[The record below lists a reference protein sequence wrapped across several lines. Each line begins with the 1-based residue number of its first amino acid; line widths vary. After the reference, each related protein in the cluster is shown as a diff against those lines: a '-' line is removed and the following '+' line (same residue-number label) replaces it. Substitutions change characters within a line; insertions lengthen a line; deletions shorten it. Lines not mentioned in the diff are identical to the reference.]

1 MDSNLNFLEAN
12 FKSINDNTKKQIYKI
27 AISGLTQNYIVGLV
41 DMVDSSRIVN
51 NLPMIKIMK
60 YYEVF
65 LNSMSE
71 VLNKFDGYVIK
82 NAGDSLIYCF
92 PRKVKSNEKN
102 NFRTCLEC
110 SLEMVNK
117 HETITAE
124 IQKEE
129 LPCLNY
135 RVSIDY
141 GEMILMKSTRDSGID
156 LIGPPINRCAKIN
169 HGAKENS
176 VVIGNEMY
184 RMVKNFDDFYF
195 KKVNGYSPNLGCE
208 YPVYSVQRKN

>member
-1 MDSNLNFLEAN
+1 MDSSLYSLETN
-12 FKSINDNTKKQIYKI
+12 FKSKNDNSEKRLYKV

-92 PRKVKSNEKN
+92 PRKAKSDEEN

-117 HETITAE
+117 HETISVE

-129 LPCLNY
+129 LPRLNY

-141 GEMILMKSTRDSGID
+141 GEMILMKSTKDSGID
-156 LIGPPINRCAKIN
+156 LVGPPINRCAKIN
-169 HGAKENS
+169 HGAKENN

-184 RMVKNFDDFYF
+184 KMVKNFDDFCF
-195 KKVNGYSPNLGCE
+195 KEVKGYSPNIGCK
-208 YPVYSVQRKN
+208 YPIYSVQRKN

>member
-1 MDSNLNFLEAN
+1 MDSNLYFLN
-12 FKSINDNTKKQIYKI
+12 TSFKSKNDNTKKWLYKV
-27 AISGLTQNYIVGLV
+27 AISGLTQSYCVGLV
-41 DMVDSSRIVN
+41 DIVDSTRIIN
-51 NLPMIKIMK
+51 NLPMVKIMK

-71 VLNKFDGYVIK
+71 VLSKFDGYVIK
-82 NAGDSLIYCF
+82 NGGDSLIYCF
-92 PRKVKSNEKN
+92 PRTAKSNQKN
-102 NFRTCLEC
+102 SFRNCLEC

-117 HETITAE
+117 HETISAK

-141 GEMILMKSTRDSGID
+141 GEIILMKSTKHSGID
-156 LIGPPINRCAKIN
+156 MVGPPINRCAKIN

-176 VVIGNEMY
+176 AVIGNEMY
-184 RMVKNFDDFYF
+184 KMVKNFDDYCF
-195 KKVNGYSPNLGCE
+195 KEVKGYSPNIGCK
-208 YPVYSVQRKN
+208 YPIYSVQRKD